1 LLFFCLKFRVVLHC
15 RLFAV
20 LLEELEWRLHVHS
33 VIINRLIKYVVQAH
47 SSNISY
53 SPVKLLASMF
63 SAATSRCFPRTIPQ
77 APNEDI
83 KAILILNIGC
93 CVYQIRVL
101 CTFTLEKELKTVR
114 DRTPTL
120 IRNRE

>member
-1 LLFFCLKFRVVLHC
+1 
-15 RLFAV
+15 
-20 LLEELEWRLHVHS
+20 
-33 VIINRLIKYVVQAH
+33 
-47 SSNISY
+47 
-53 SPVKLLASMF
+53 MF